1 MEYVSGVDD
10 MLSDPVKI
18 PKDSKELMFLYRT
31 IPGRIALKLLSSRA
45 VSYVAGAYMDSS
57 LSCSMIEPFAKNN
70 DIDMSQYEEEKY
82 DCFNSFFTRH
92 IRSDLRPIDMEPSHF
107 IAPSD
112 GLLSAYHI
120 HEGLIVPIKQS
131 NYSVYDLVRDKRVA
145 DMYKD
150 GICLVFRLCVDNYHR
165 YCYPV
170 SGYKSKNKH
179 IDGSLH
185 TVRPIALRTLPIFT
199 ENSRE
204 YTLIKT
210 DNFSTVLMMEV
221 GAMLVGKIKN
231 LHDEKQVSRGEE
243 KGYFEY
249 GGSTIVLLIKKDKVI
264 FDDRLFEATDN
275 GYETPVLMGECIGH
289 SFAQG

>member
-1 MEYVSGVDD
+1 MV
-10 MLSDPVKI
+10 SDPVKI
-18 PKDSKELMFLYRT
+18 PKDNKELIFLYKT

-45 VSYVAGAYMDSS
+45 VSYVAGAYMDSF
-57 LSCSMIEPFAKNN
+57 LSCNMIESFAKKNG
-70 DIDMSQYEEEKY
+70 IDMSEYEEERY

-92 IRSDLRPIDMEPSHF
+92 IKSDFRPIDMEPSHF

-131 NYSVYDLVRDKRVA
+131 NYSIYDLVCDKRVA

-165 YCYPV
+165 YCYPD
-170 SGYKSKNKH
+170 SGHKSINRH
-179 IDGSLH
+179 IDGLLH
-185 TVRPIALRTLPIFT
+185 TVRPIALRSLPVFT

-231 LHDEKQVSRGEE
+231 HHEKAIVTRGQE

-249 GGSTIVLLIKKDKVI
+249 GGSTIVLLVKKDKVK
-264 FDDRLFEATDN
+264 FDDSLFKATDN
-275 GYETPVLMGECIGH
+275 GYETPVLMGQCIGH
-289 SFAQG
+289 S

>member
-1 MEYVSGVDD
+1 

-18 PKDSKELMFLYRT
+18 PKDNKELMFLYRT

-45 VSYVAGAYMDSS
+45 VSYVAGAYMDSP
-57 LSCSMIEPFAKNN
+57 LSCSMIESFAKNN
-70 DIDMSQYEEEKY
+70 DIDMSEYEDERY

-92 IRSDLRPIDMEPSHF
+92 IRSDMRPIDMEPSHF

-120 HEGLIVPIKQS
+120 HEGLVVPIKQS
-131 NYSVYDLVRDKRVA
+131 NYSIYDLVVDKRVA

-165 YCYPV
+165 YCYPD
-170 SGYKSKNKH
+170 SGYKGINRH
-179 IDGSLH
+179 IDGVLH
-185 TVRPIALRTLPIFT
+185 TVRPIALRSLPVFT

-210 DNFSTVLMMEV
+210 DNFGTVLMMEV

-231 LHDEKQVSRGEE
+231 HHERAQVTRGQE

-249 GGSTIVLLIKKDKVI
+249 GGSTIVLLVKKDKVK
-264 FDDRLFEATDN
+264 FDDALFEATDS

-289 SFAQG
+289 S